1 MANLVTVGRLIL
13 LFVAVYVLYRG
24 GVTAIAIAAAGGIAV
39 IATAAASAIVAD
51 IQSDRSSWKADTCDF
66 RCPQTRACGSLH
78 QTTENDGPRH
88 REPPL
93 STSASRGGVN
103 NGQLMS
109 NV

>member
-1 MANLVTVGRLIL
+1 MPAHSLH
-13 LFVAVYVLYRG
+13 LFTADG
-24 GVTAIAIAAAGGIAV
+24 IAIAIAAAGGSAV

-88 REPPL
+88 REPPF
-93 STSASRGGVN
+93 STSASPGVVN
-103 NGQLMS
+103 NGQLLI
-109 NV
+109 ND